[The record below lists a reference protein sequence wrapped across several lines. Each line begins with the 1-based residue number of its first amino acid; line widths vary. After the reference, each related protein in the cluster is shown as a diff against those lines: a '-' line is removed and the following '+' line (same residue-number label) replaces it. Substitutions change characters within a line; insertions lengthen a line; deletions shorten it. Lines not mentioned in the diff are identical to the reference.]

1 MGSRWLRRRGL
12 GRGGT
17 RGLGR
22 GGTRAHPRPHF
33 RALAPRPASPSRSP
47 QRPRRRPHV
56 PQLRSPT
63 FSAQRCNAACVRSF
77 GGELPSA
84 PRPAGSAPPRYLL
97 RSREA
102 ALRQSSRKQNIGYWR
117 QISRPTSSRRRC
129 FSFSPNVRTQGAIS
143 VGVAEAA
150 LQTETEVEA
159 TPHQPPASPP
169 PGRAADPDRRRPADG
184 PPAAAAQSPTHG
196 PRRACAAT
204 PPSAWGSAVR
214 RVRRHPAQGLSV
226 PLLSPRARAARRP
239 PVEGPVP
246 QRSALFGNRGE
257 AAVPSNRL
265 YCGGETE
272 GCAPAQEKLQPPAA
286 VGPCL
291 RDSPSSRAAGDCSL
305 CDAPPSTLHASS
317 P

>member
-1 MGSRWLRRRGL
+1 MGENKGRMGSRWLRRRGL

-17 RGLGR
+17 R
-22 GGTRAHPRPHF
+22 AQPRPHF
-33 RALAPRPASPSRSP
+33 RAPAPSPASPSRSP
-47 QRPRRRPHV
+47 LRPRRRPHV
-56 PQLRSPT
+56 PQLRSPA

-150 LQTETEVEA
+150 LQTEAEVEA

-169 PGRAADPDRRRPADG
+169 PGRAADPDRRRPANG
-184 PPAAAAQSPTHG
+184 PPAAAAQSPAHG
-196 PRRACAAT
+196 LRRACATA

-226 PLLSPRARAARRP
+226 PLLSTRVGATRRP

-246 QRSALFGNRGE
+246 QLPALFGNRGE
-257 AAVPSNRL
+257 AAAPSNRL
-265 YCGGETE
+265 YCGGKTE
-272 GCAPAQEKLQPPAA
+272 GCARAQEKLQPPAA

-291 RDSPSSRAAGDCSL
+291 RDSLSSRAAGDCSL
-305 CDAPPSTLHASS
+305 CDAPPSTLHAST